1 MALNFEKK
9 QIRRWN
15 KCFIHDKVMPE
26 YIYITI
32 NFVMYI
38 LDIWYYFLLMLLRL
52 NSKKQ
57 EKKYYFSI
65 CAIFK
70 NESLSLK
77 EWIEYHRLIG
87 IDHFY
92 LYNNNSTD
100 NGIELLKPYIES
112 GLVSLIDWKYPPP
125 CQAEA
130 YNDFKEKYWN
140 ETSWVAFIDLDEY
153 ICLKRDFQIKDWLK
167 RYENYPSLIIY
178 WKMFGSSGI
187 IDHDS
192 SKLITEQYFLAWD
205 KFNDIGK
212 PFFNTRFKSVDT
224 TIKYIHSL
232 PAEFNVLGVKLQV
245 PPINEFK
252 YFIKYKSNRIGLLRK
267 PDDFTIQLN
276 HYATKSYLE
285 FFVKRK
291 KRGDVNGFKN
301 NTSVKLYKYVQN
313 YSIKPDYT
321 IYRYLTFLKVRL
333 NKSITNYFDD

>member
-1 MALNFEKK
+1 MDFNFEQK

-15 KCFIHDKVMPE
+15 RCFIHDKVMPE
-26 YIYITI
+26 YVYRTI
-32 NFVMYI
+32 NLIMYI
-38 LDIWYYFLLMLLRL
+38 LDVWHYFLLILLRL
-52 NSKKQ
+52 NSKKK

-87 IDHFY
+87 VDHFY

-100 NGIELLKPYIES
+100 NGVELLKPYIES
-112 GLVSLIDWKYPPP
+112 GLVTLIDWKYPPP

-130 YNDFKEKYWN
+130 YNDFKKKFLS
-140 ETSWVAFIDLDEY
+140 ETSWIAFIDLDEY
-153 ICLKRDFQIKDWLK
+153 ICLKRDFRIKNWLK
-167 RYENYPSLIIY
+167 RYENYPSLVVY

-187 IDHDS
+187 IEHDC

-205 KFNDIGK
+205 KYNDIGK
-212 PFFNTRFKSVDT
+212 PFFNTRFKSVNT

-232 PAEFNVLGVKLQV
+232 PAEFKILGVKLQI

-252 YFIKYKSNRIGLLRK
+252 YFIKYKSNRVGLLRT

-276 HYATKSYLE
+276 HYATKSYYE
-285 FFVKRK
+285 YFQTKK
-291 KRGDVNGFKN
+291 KRGDACNLKDTRTVWPYIYTQQF
-301 NTSVKLYKYVQN
+301 
-313 YSIKPDYT
+313 SIKPDYT
-321 IYRYLTFLKVRL
+321 ISRYLTFLKARL
-333 NKSITNYFDD
+333 NNSITNYFDN